1 MSLVFAEVSTMKTWL
16 LAVMLV
22 ASTALAE
29 KSELSG
35 FSMQNT
41 PTGVKMLVNSSAP
54 PVFTVFRL
62 NGPDRLVIDL
72 SNALVGKVKG
82 HHDGQGPVTGVVASQ
97 FSDVKSN
104 VARILVGLEGAAS
117 YDVRAEGNNLVVF
130 VGAKDA
136 KEADTVAVAPVA
148 PKEQAVKALTPVK
161 AETVA
166 ASPVSKAETH
176 ALEPGQVSN
185 FVDEKKVEMPAE
197 KIGLISYANGRVT
210 VKADGEFAKFEV
222 IELNSPPRVAV
233 DFFGI
238 TGKVKAPK
246 VDADDELLKDI
257 RVGAYADKTR
267 LVIEA
272 KGDLP
277 KYKALRKKNGLW
289 LTLSKQAGSPAA
301 HAVAEDTA
309 HPDEPV
315 VMEIDGKPV
324 PLNTGD
330 KALTAE
336 KPVEVVEVKS
346 AGFEEAA
353 TGGRVELKTSGK
365 VKWTVDRPDSKGAVL
380 TLDNARIAKLQ
391 EKSFD
396 TSALSTPVKM
406 VSVFSVPGKSQRV
419 RIVVAA
425 SAAMKETVVETPT
438 GLSWRL
444 SVKDD
449 AQPVVSSNQVAGFAT
464 EATSYAE
471 SGAPQRAR
479 YVGKKVSFEFKDI
492 DIHNL
497 LRIIAEVSKRNIVVA
512 DDVTGKVTIRLRNVP
527 WDQALDLILRSK
539 GLGQEELGNIVR
551 VAPLATLQAE
561 ATARLERKKNLELAQ
576 DLSVQLIPVNY
587 ATASDM
593 ATRVKEV
600 LSQRGT
606 VTTDTRTNTLIVRDL
621 PQYMPKARSL
631 VQSLD
636 LQTPQVMIES
646 RIVEANTSFGRE
658 VGIQWGGQGNLSP
671 ASGNPTGLVF
681 PNTVSVAGGIT
692 GGPTQGTS
700 TAPQYAVS
708 LPVGAG
714 DGAGGAL
721 GFIFGSAGGA
731 LQLNLRLSAAES
743 NGTVKTISAPKVTT
757 LDNAQARISQGV
769 SIPFSQVSAAGAN
782 TQFVEARLSLDVTP
796 HITQDGSVLMNIRA
810 ENNQPDGANTGAN
823 GQPAIQR
830 KEAATNVLVK
840 DGDTTV
846 IGGIYTRFGSVSEN
860 SVPIL
865 GKIPIIGFF
874 FRRHIER
881 DSKTELLIFITP
893 RILNRQTV
901 AQSAPQ

>member
-1 MSLVFAEVSTMKTWL
+1 VVNSPA
-16 LAVMLV
+16 
-22 ASTALAE
+22 
-29 KSELSG
+29 
-35 FSMQNT
+35 
-41 PTGVKMLVNSSAP
+41 GVRVTVKSSAP

-72 SNALVGKVKG
+72 SNTVVGTVKG
-82 HHDGQGPVTGVVASQ
+82 HHDGQGPVTGIVASQ
-97 FSDVKSN
+97 FSDAKSN
-104 VARILVGLEGAAS
+104 VARLLIGLDGASS
-117 YDVRAEGNNLVVF
+117 YDVKADTNNLVVW
-130 VGAKDA
+130 VAKKGAEQLVTPTKVVVSEPEPKAAPAARATEPAAAHEAA
-136 KEADTVAVAPVA
+136 KPV
-148 PKEQAVKALTPVK
+148 
-161 AETVA
+161 
-166 ASPVSKAETH
+166 
-176 ALEPGQVSN
+176 EPGQVSSY
-185 FVDEKKVEMPAE
+185 VDEKKVERAAE
-197 KIGLISYANGRVT
+197 RLVSIAYENQRVS
-210 VKADGEFAKFEV
+210 VKTDGDIAKFEV
-222 IELNSPPRVAV
+222 IELNDPPRVAIDV
-233 DFFGI
+233 FGVS
-238 TGKVKAPK
+238 GKSKAPR
-246 VDADDELLKDI
+246 VSSDDALLKDI
-257 RVGAYADKTR
+257 RVGAYPDKVR
-267 LVIEA
+267 LVVEA
-272 KGDLP
+272 KSALP
-277 KYKALRKKNGLW
+277 KYRAKRTKNGLA
-289 LTLSKQAGSPAA
+289 LTLSAGAA
-301 HAVAEDTA
+301 PSQTA
-309 HPDEPV
+309 QVQSNAQPSADEPV
-315 VMEIDGKPV
+315 VMEIDGKSVPV
-324 PLNTGD
+324 VEQSMA
-330 KALTAE
+330 KE
-336 KPVEVVEVKS
+336 SQVSPVEVKAVS
-346 AGFEEAA
+346 FEESVV
-353 TGGRVELKTSGK
+353 GGRVEVKTSGK
-365 VKWTVDRPDSKGAVL
+365 VKWTVERPDSKGAVL
-380 TLDNARIAKLQ
+380 TLDNAKIAKLN
-391 EKSFD
+391 EKSLD

-406 VSVFSVPGKSQRV
+406 VSVFAVPGDKQRV
-419 RIVVAA
+419 RVVLAA
-425 SAAMKETVVETPT
+425 SSAMKETVVETPA
-438 GLSWRL
+438 GLSWRF
-444 SVKDD
+444 SQKDD

-464 EATSYAE
+464 EATSVAE
-471 SGAPQRAR
+471 SSAPQRAR

-512 DDVTGKVTIRLRNVP
+512 DDVSGKVTIRLRNVP

-561 ATARLERKKNLELAQ
+561 ASARLERKKNLELAQ
-576 DLSVQLIPVNY
+576 DLTVQLMPVNY
-587 ATASDM
+587 ATASEM

-600 LSQRGT
+600 LSARGT
-606 VTTDTRTNTLIVRDL
+606 VTVDTRTNTLIVRDL
-621 PQYMPKARSL
+621 AQYMGKARSL

-646 RIVEANTSFGRE
+646 RIVEANTTFGRE

-671 ASGNPTGLVF
+671 ASGNPTGLIF
-681 PNTVSVAGGIT
+681 PNTVSVAGGIS
-692 GGPTQGTS
+692 GGATQGTAA
-700 TAPQYAVS
+700 APQYAVS

-731 LQLNLRLSAAES
+731 LQLNLRLSAAET

-796 HITQDGSVLMNIRA
+796 HITQDGSVLMQIRA

-881 DSKTELLIFITP
+881 DTKTELLIFITP

-901 AQSAPQ
+901 AQAQQP